1 MIKFAAANGRE
12 PDGNAEKKSPR
23 DMCRGGPSCSPSV
36 SSGGGAADDLT
47 EQFPLLALEPLH
59 LQLLIGAK
67 SVAAV
72 DVKAKSG
79 TAAEKGGSP

>member
-1 MIKFAAANGRE
+1 
-12 PDGNAEKKSPR
+12 
-23 DMCRGGPSCSPSV
+23 V